1 MQLSIILTYQNNLR
15 TLKILIKKNSNFDST
30 TKHPLGIGYFN

>member
-15 TLKILIKKNSNFDST
+15 TLKILIKKKIQILIVLLNT
-30 TKHPLGIGYFN
+30 L